1 MVTIVTHDATG
12 ATRAPVATQEVN
24 MPKLPRKPG
33 RQALEPRVSE
43 TVYRSAMTRAT
54 SQGQRLA
61 TVARTVL
68 FQEAAKT
75 PDGAPLP
82 TQPLP
87 RRARGETRLPI
98 KFEVDADAYKVAK
111 DKITASG
118 RTVGA
123 AIEDGLRTY
132 ARTGVLENLVPVDS
146 ISRETS

>member
-1 MVTIVTHDATG
+1 MVSIVTHDATG
-12 ATRAPVATQEVN
+12 ARQAPGTNQEVN
-24 MPKLPRKPG
+24 MTKTPRKPG
-33 RQALEPRVSE
+33 RQALEPRVLE
-43 TVYRSAMTRAT
+43 AVYQAAMRRAR

-75 PDGAPLP
+75 PDGAPVP

-87 RRARGETRLPI
+87 RRAKGETRLPI

-111 DKITASG
+111 AKITASG

-132 ARTGVLENLVPVDS
+132 ARTGALENFVPVDTT
-146 ISRETS
+146 RETQ

>member
-1 MVTIVTHDATG
+1 
-12 ATRAPVATQEVN
+12 
-24 MPKLPRKPG
+24 MPKPPRKPG
-33 RQALEPRVSE
+33 RKPLEPRVLE
-43 TVYRSAMTRAT
+43 AVYEAAMARAT

-61 TVARTVL
+61 TVARTIL

-75 PDGAPLP
+75 PDGAPVP

-98 KFEVDADAYKVAK
+98 KFEVDATAYAVAK
-111 DKITASG
+111 AKIAASG

-132 ARTGVLENLVPVDS
+132 AMTGALENLVPVD
-146 ISRETS
+146 IDAGREIQ